1 MLVNY
6 KTVNCVSVCFCGG
19 LDKDTGV
26 FQTQLILLY

>member
-1 MLVNY
+1 
-6 KTVNCVSVCFCGG
+6 VCFCGG